1 MADNNERSGLDH
13 MAQAAGAVRS
23 AVKVGKA
30 LTGASKGAAFGPYG
44 LAAGLALEGRKVIAT
59 VTVFLVAILLL
70 PVVMLSAMF
79 EDFTATADDSVS
91 AYDAVEAV
99 MNSAYQAVLAEI
111 QEDSSIYDQDYTIT
125 IIPPQ
130 KYDTPRIICEYTAL
144 TDMNMNTADLTEKLS
159 LHSDSFFSFT
169 SIVSGTDVIYT
180 IAYVGDDYITDQV
193 FALTDEQ
200 KSLAADLLEAHELYT
215 TGGDTDAPTD

>member
-1 MADNNERSGLDH
+1 MAEHNERSGLDH

-215 TGGDTDAPTD
+215 NGGENDGSTD

>member
-1 MADNNERSGLDH
+1 MAEHNERSGLEH
-13 MAQAAGAVRS
+13 MAQAAGAVRG
-23 AVKVGKA
+23 AVKVGKTLA
-30 LTGASKGAAFGPYG
+30 GASKGAAFGPYG
-44 LAAGLALEGRKVIAT
+44 LAAGLAWEGRKVIAK
-59 VTVFLVAILLL
+59 VAVVLVAILLL

-79 EDFTATADDSVS
+79 EDFSAPADDSVS

-99 MNSAYQAVLAEI
+99 MNSAYQAVLADI
-111 QEDSSIYDQDYTIT
+111 QADFSIYDEGYTIT

-130 KYDTPRIICEYTAL
+130 KHDTTRIICEYTAL
-144 TDMNMNTADLTEKLS
+144 TDMNMNTAEFTEKLS
-159 LHSDSFFSFT
+159 AHSDNFFSFT
-169 SIVSGTDVIYT
+169 AVVSGTDVIYT
-180 IAYVGDDYITDQV
+180 VTYIGDDYITDQV

>member
-1 MADNNERSGLDH
+1 MAEQNERNGLEH
-13 MAQAAGAVRS
+13 IAQAAGAVRS

-30 LTGASKGAAFGPYG
+30 LAGASKGAAFGPYG
-44 LAAGLALEGRKVIAT
+44 LAAGLALEGRKVIAK
-59 VTVFLVAILLL
+59 VAVFLVAVLLL

-79 EDFTATADDSVS
+79 EDFSASADDSVS
-91 AYDAVEAV
+91 AYDAVENV
-99 MNSAYQAVLAEI
+99 MNSAYQVVLAEI
-111 QEDSSIYDQDYTIT
+111 QADFAAYDETFTIT

-130 KYDTPRIICEYTAL
+130 KHDTTRIICEYTAL
-144 TDMNMNTADLTEKLS
+144 TDMNMNTADHTEKLS
-159 LHSDSFFSFT
+159 AHSYSFFSFT

-180 IAYVGDDYITDQV
+180 ITYIGDDYITDQV

-200 KSLAADLLEAHELYT
+200 KALASDILETHELYT